1 MAQAIMF
8 EDHNG
13 RGTYLYPCPY
23 FTHIVNRTPNS
34 VYKKKKAS
42 SYHDAHFLEDNEIT
56 FNGKIVFGQN
66 ATNITTLSPAQI
78 LEKRGVE
85 YKTID
90 QQKKYI
96 EGVFSN
102 TVKIVIQDTQYGTPI
117 LTLNNVSLKS
127 FNFDSEIGAKVSSY
141 SATFGYSYDHGDPR
155 SATDGNLPGEGSGI
169 LRLSNYSISESLEPQ
184 EGFFGYHVAPTGQT
198 YLYGPVYREAYRKD
212 QARSKFKDYNIY
224 SLTLSEKAT
233 AHPSQRFDI
242 DTKIRKPVDIARD
255 ILLNQPI
262 IKNNIESLYFAN
274 TITFPSSVLLFP
286 TFNYSTDTAE
296 GSFSR
301 TANYYVAPSGQY
313 DYGGTTVRGS
323 NCIMKIN
330 SDISKNNS
338 QSTFS
343 VINLSCEA
351 KSPSGL
357 EPMTYKYN
365 FFKNF
370 AREELKMNFFLQNYQ
385 EDSSFDNYSTFN
397 TEHYNQEY
405 SNGNFNVI
413 ELNSSFS
420 TDYLAYMYNFPDG
433 TASNNITAKEYERLN
448 ENYINPFVSETFSFS
463 FKEFR
468 SKADRPLSSRALS
481 EVKNFSINVS
491 NKTPGDLFSEN
502 VLIGS
507 DKTILTDSYA
517 RSEYQKTLEVTFVSS
532 GRSKQ
537 FPSTFANEIILHHSP
552 LTVEGATKCFVSPIQ
567 QSFNPKT
574 MSGSFS
580 ITWTYEV

>member
-8 EDHNG
+8 ENNHG
-13 RGTYLYPCPY
+13 AGTYLYPCPY

-34 VYKKKKAS
+34 VYKKKKQSS
-42 SYHDAHFLEDNEIT
+42 SYSYHFLEDNEIT

-66 ATNITTLSPAQI
+66 ATNTTTLSPAQI
-78 LEKRGVE
+78 LSKRGVE
-85 YKTID
+85 YVEIN

-96 EGVFSN
+96 ETVFIN
-102 TVKIVIQDTQYGTPI
+102 TVKIVIQDTEYGTPI
-117 LTLNNVSLKS
+117 LTLKNVSLKS

-155 SATDGNLPGEGSGI
+155 SATEGVIGEGSGI

-198 YLYGPVYREAYRKD
+198 YLYGPVYRETYKKD
-212 QARSKFKDYNIY
+212 QSNTRFKDYNIY
-224 SLTLSEKAT
+224 ALTLSEKAT

-242 DTKIRKPVDIARD
+242 DGNIRKPVDIARD
-255 ILLNQPI
+255 VLLNQPI

-274 TITFPSSVLLFP
+274 SLTNPSSVLLFP
-286 TFNYSTDTAE
+286 TFNYSTDTSE

-301 TANYYVAPSGQY
+301 TANYYVAPSGKY
-313 DYGGTTVRGS
+313 DGGGETVRGS

-370 AREELKMNFFLQNYQ
+370 AKEELKMNFFLQHYQDKSEFTNYL
-385 EDSSFDNYSTFN
+385 TFN
-397 TEHYNQEY
+397 TKHYNQAY
-405 SNGNFNVI
+405 NNGNFNVI
-413 ELNSSFS
+413 ELNRSLS
-420 TDYLAYMYNFPDG
+420 TDYLAYMYNFG
-433 TASNNITAKEYERLN
+433 TSSNITAKEYERLN
-448 ENYINPFVSETFSFS
+448 QNYINPFVSETFSFS

-468 SKADRPLSSRALS
+468 SKADRPLSSVALS

-507 DKTILTDSYA
+507 DQTILTDSYA

-574 MSGSFS
+574 RSGSFS